1 MVERRRNVARLRDV
15 LARGKSMLGYP
26 IMQNAQLDAQV
37 LLCHI
42 LGIERAMLYA
52 YPEREITS
60 QQEQQYFA
68 LIARRKQHE
77 PVAYLTEHK
86 EFYGLDFFVDKRVLI
101 PRPETELLVEK
112 GLEIIK
118 RGIAGGHVPVVAD
131 VGTGS
136 GAIPITIAV
145 EEPRLPYLYATDIS
159 PDALEVARLNCQRHH
174 VTERV
179 RLLQGNLISPLPESV
194 DLLLANLPYIG
205 TDEIDDIP
213 PDVRFYEPYQALF
226 SGQDGLELLRRLA
239 EEVRRYNVLKPAGV
253 LLLEIGYQQ
262 REQLT
267 DLMYKL
273 WDDAYIVCVKDN
285 AGFDRILQVRT
296 LKNKKCKM

>member
-1 MVERRRNVARLRDV
+1 MAILQDV
-15 LARGKSMLGYP
+15 LARGKSMLGHS
-26 IMQNAQLDAQV
+26 IVQNAQLDAQV
-37 LLCHI
+37 LLCHV

-52 YPEREITS
+52 YPEREITL
-60 QQEQQYFA
+60 QQEEQYFA

-77 PVAYLTEHK
+77 PVAYLTGHK

-101 PRPETELLVEK
+101 PRPETELLVERS
-112 GLEIIK
+112 LEIIK
-118 RGIAGGHVPVVAD
+118 RSIADGHVPVVAD

-145 EEPRLPYLYATDIS
+145 EEPCLPYLYAIDIS
-159 PDALEVARLNCQRHH
+159 PDALEVACLNCQRHH

-179 RLLQGNLISPLPESV
+179 RLLQGNLISPLPEPV

-205 TDEIDDIP
+205 TDEIDDIS

-226 SGQDGLELLRRLA
+226 SGPDGLDLLRRLA
-239 EEVRRYNVLKPAGV
+239 EEVRRCNILKPAGV

-267 DLMYKL
+267 DLMRKL
-273 WDDAYIVCVKDN
+273 WDNAHAICIKDDT
-285 AGFDRILQVRT
+285 GFDRILQIET
-296 LKNKKCKM
+296 F